1 VAILPW
7 MAMIGAASQQVVDA
21 VIERARNIVE
31 TLSGLDDDELRGS
44 SGSRNGVDCRLRATS
59 DLEQGRSLE

>member
-1 VAILPW
+1 
-7 MAMIGAASQQVVDA
+7 MIGAASQQVVDA

-44 SGSRNGVDCRLRATS
+44 SGSRNGVD
-59 DLEQGRSLE
+59 